1 MKVCMVVPYFPPKFS
16 GAGQLTYDFGRLL
29 PEQGVEVR
37 IIALNLGDWPREEM
51 MDGMHIERITPLR
64 WGVLKHPV
72 LMLQLAWLLW
82 RRRREYQVLH
92 LHGAYLPVFGVVP
105 LIRLLGRKTALT
117 FHDPE
122 GDMPESIPARRLGSL
137 QLRILAGID
146 RFVHTTS
153 FVSDSYAR
161 TGLPLDKLRRIPC
174 GIDVED
180 RFLPVDAAGKAA
192 LRRELGLDP
201 TAKIAVFTGA
211 VVPRKGVD
219 ALVEAWSRVSASCP
233 EALLLVLG
241 PLDALERPEEAG
253 YADEVKERIA
263 KLGLES
269 SVRLMGRTD
278 DVQRYLQLA
287 DVFVFSS
294 RFETFGI
301 ALIEAMACGLP
312 CVVSTIEGVSTDIID
327 HQRDG
332 LLVPQEDP
340 EAFAG
345 AVLQLLG
352 DPAMRQE
359 LGQRAAKK
367 VRQEFSIASVSRKH
381 RELYE
386 EMLSSTDE

>member
-1 MKVCMVVPYFPPKFS
+1 MKVCMVVPYFPPRFS

-51 MDGMHIERITPLR
+51 MEGMHIERITPLR
-64 WGVLKHPV
+64 RGWLRHPA

-122 GDMPESIPARRLGSL
+122 GDMPESIAARRLGSL

-153 FVSDSYAR
+153 FVAASYAR

-174 GIDVED
+174 GIDVEQ
-180 RFLPVDAAGKAA
+180 RFLPVAAAGKAA

-201 TAKIAVFTGA
+201 AAKIAVFTGA

-219 ALVEAWSRVSASCP
+219 LLVEAWSRVSASCP

-263 KLGLES
+263 ELGLENA
-269 SVRLMGRTD
+269 VRLMGRTD

-287 DVFVFSS
+287 DIFVFSS

-312 CVVSTIEGVSTDIID
+312 CVVCTIEGVSTDIID

-352 DPAMRQE
+352 DPAMCE
-359 LGQRAAKK
+359 TLGQQAVEK

-386 EMLSSTDE
+386 EMLSSTDG